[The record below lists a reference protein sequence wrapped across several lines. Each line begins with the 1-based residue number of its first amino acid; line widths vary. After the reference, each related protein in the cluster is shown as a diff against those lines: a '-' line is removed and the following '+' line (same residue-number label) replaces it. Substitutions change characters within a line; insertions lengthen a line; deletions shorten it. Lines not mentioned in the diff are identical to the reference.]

1 MMECQLPSNVKDN
14 QLSTTYVLHNDNIV
28 DKLQHALHRS
38 MIINFVRYLRVGS
51 SHQNQNECT
60 DRSAA
65 QWDEARKVGDK
76 AGIPVLSLLDNTVN
90 IIVPKGNVT
99 VPVGQGGAAKY
110 PGLES
115 RGRSVEE
122 ETNRAGAHWRVTSPR
137 TCSPS
142 GRGLYG
148 LRSAPFTI
156 SARY

>member
-38 MIINFVRYLRVGS
+38 MIINFVRFLRVGS
-51 SHQNQNECT
+51 SHQNQNGYT

-115 RGRSVEE
+115 RGRSV
-122 ETNRAGAHWRVTSPR
+122 
-137 TCSPS
+137 
-142 GRGLYG
+142 
-148 LRSAPFTI
+148 
-156 SARY
+156 